1 MALTLLGNLLWNPM
15 KLVSLKVTAL
25 GGVPLCENLMQR
37 SPSVSITHGGL
48 NSDLAVSTD
57 KIYEAINKNTK
68 AVIKFGAINAD

>member
-37 SPSVSITHGGL
+37 SPSL
-48 NSDLAVSTD
+48 ANSEKAPFQSLTEAST
-57 KIYEAINKNTK
+57 
-68 AVIKFGAINAD
+68 VIWQ